1 MYHLDPGTGT
11 VRVGE
16 APIGE
21 LPEVVLKLAPQQ
33 DWLFELAY
41 LHPEQPDRPTHVLLG
56 MWEQPDG
63 YLYWTMHP
71 LGFDDEE
78 DEPGAVR

>member
-1 MYHLDPGTGT
+1 

-16 APIGE
+16 S
-21 LPEVVLKLAPQQ
+21 LCSDVPEVVMKLAPQQ
-33 DWLFELAY
+33 DWLFKLAY

-63 YLYWTMHP
+63 CLYWTIHP
-71 LGFDDEE
+71 LGFDDGGQEHE
-78 DEPGAVR
+78 